1 LTDVVGKIY
10 PKGREEVED
19 VASEG
24 EAMVADLGRSR
35 EDSTPW
41 G

>member
-24 EAMVADLGRSR
+24 EAMAADLGRSR